1 MDIKYKRSTNGTIT
15 ITVQSTVT
23 EVLEAKTKVV
33 KELSKYVTVAGFR
46 TGKAPAALSESYIK
60 EDKILEE
67 VLNELVNLAYTQ
79 TVEKEGISPIT
90 QPTVNF
96 KGFDEQHKINLT
108 DILNQGIN
116 YEIISYTIPDIKLN
130 DWEETVK
137 KAKLPKIKQP
147 EENDKTTPAK
157 EIKPSKDEETP
168 EQKIEDIIFDALIS
182 EIKFDLPTAILQ
194 GEADQIIYRQ
204 IQTVQRL
211 GVSYEDFLKI
221 QKKSF
226 EEIQK
231 IALEEAEKT
240 VRIRFIISEIAKNL
254 DKKLGEKP
262 KVQDVIEYLI
272 KLNNSDTTKNTDTQK

>member
-1 MDIKYKRSTNGTIT
+1 MDIKYNRANNGTVT
-15 ITVQSTVT
+15 IKTKSTAE
-23 EVLEAKTKVV
+23 EVFTAKTKAINQ
-33 KELSKYVTVAGFR
+33 LSQFVTVPGFR
-46 TGKAPAALSESYIK
+46 TGKAPAAMSEGYIK

-67 VLNELVNLAYTQ
+67 VLNEIINSTYTQ

-96 KGFDEQHKINLT
+96 QEFDEQHKINLT
-108 DILNQGIN
+108 EILSKGVN

-130 DWEETVK
+130 DWEQTVK
-137 KAKLPKIKQP
+137 KAQLHQKKKVKTDDKISPPDAPKTLQ
-147 EENDKTTPAK
+147 
-157 EIKPSKDEETP
+157 DEDTP

-182 EIKFDLPTAILQ
+182 EVKFELPEAIIQ

-221 QKKSF
+221 QKKTL

-254 DKKLGEKP
+254 DKKLGENP
-262 KVQDVIEYLI
+262 KVTDVIEYLV
-272 KLNNSDTTKNTDTQK
+272 KLNNPKIAESTDIQK